1 MNIRRCQ
8 IWKRFVSALLVF
20 CLTCGLVWT
29 NGGILAMASTEL
41 PSENL
46 GAAKSEGTI
55 VGWVS
60 SAGSGETGAGASPVS
75 TLRFDL
81 HGLINAADNQYVKDY
96 TSQIITTY
104 MNTGYAT
111 ILQIDNG
118 SKIKANGPTNGS
130 VENLTSLGVE
140 LKIALSASPDNK
152 YIFADYYIY
161 DTNGQG
167 GENGRDVKMGT
178 GADIMIGGGTGN
190 PSQMT
195 TVQRSIKMTTA
206 SIW

>member
-111 ILQIDNG
+111 ILQIDN
-118 SKIKANGPTNGS
+118 N
-130 VENLTSLGVE
+130 EWLGVKSDQPGGRIE
-140 LKIALSASPDNK
+140 DCTLSQPGQQI
-152 YIFADYYIY
+152 YICGLLYL
-161 DTNGQG
+161 
-167 GENGRDVKMGT
+167 
-178 GADIMIGGGTGN
+178 
-190 PSQMT
+190 
-195 TVQRSIKMTTA
+195 
-206 SIW
+206 

>member
-60 SAGSGETGAGASPVS
+60 SAGSGENGAGASPGT

-104 MNTGYAT
+104 MTVSYTHLGVRRIIT
-111 ILQIDNG
+111 IEN
-118 SKIKANGPTNGS
+118 KANYESMEYSGDT
-130 VENLTSLGVE
+130 LYLSL
-140 LKIALSASPDNK
+140 IH
-152 YIFADYYIY
+152 I
-161 DTNGQG
+161 
-167 GENGRDVKMGT
+167 
-178 GADIMIGGGTGN
+178 
-190 PSQMT
+190 
-195 TVQRSIKMTTA
+195 
-206 SIW
+206 